1 MRNDIDQRIFYW
13 VRHSGI
19 EAASLHPQKGKRY
32 TARLRVLHK
41 SLYHLRHITESP
53 RMRRKHWMLCHE
65 AIGWLTFQ
73 AAIDGI
79 LKNDAEALRI
89 QEEIFRIA
97 DRETQPLSL

>member
-19 EAASLHPQKGKRY
+19 EAASVSHKRGAKY
-32 TARLRVLHK
+32 QARLRTLHK

-53 RMRRKHWMLCHE
+53 RMRRKHWMICHE
-65 AIGWLTFQ
+65 AIGWLCFQ

-79 LKNDAEALRI
+79 LNNENEALRI
-89 QEEIFRIA
+89 QEEIFKLANKELQPIA
-97 DRETQPLSL
+97 L